1 MKISNNTY
9 DTIKIIAL
17 LIAPIAT
24 FVAALVDI
32 WGIPY
37 GSQIVATISALDVFV
52 GALVVILKTLYDKQQ
67 KALKGG
73 E

>member
-52 GALVVILKTLYDKQQ
+52 GALVVILKTIYDKS
-67 KALKGG
+67 KEVK
-73 E
+73 

>member
-1 MKISNNTY
+1 MKLSNKTY
-9 DTIKIIAL
+9 DTIKFIAL

-52 GALVVILKTLYDKQQ
+52 GALVVTLKTIYDKN
-67 KALKGG
+67 KEVK
-73 E
+73 

>member
-1 MKISNNTY
+1 MKLSNKTY
-9 DTIKIIAL
+9 DTIKFIAL

-52 GALVVILKTLYDKQQ
+52 GALVVILKTIYDKN
-67 KALKGG
+67 KEVK
-73 E
+73 

>member
-1 MKISNNTY
+1 MKLSNKTY
-9 DTIKIIAL
+9 DTIKFIAL

-37 GSQIVATISALDVFV
+37 GSQIVATISAIDVFV
-52 GALVVILKTLYDKQQ
+52 GALVVILKTIYDKA
-67 KALKGG
+67 KEGK
-73 E
+73 

>member
-1 MKISNNTY
+1 MKLSNKTY
-9 DTIKIIAL
+9 DTIKFIAL

-52 GALVVILKTLYDKQQ
+52 GALVVILKTIYE
-67 KALKGG
+67 KAKEGK
-73 E
+73 

>member
-52 GALVVILKTLYDKQQ
+52 GALVVILKTIYE
-67 KALKGG
+67 KAKEGK
-73 E
+73 

>member
-1 MKISNNTY
+1 MKLSNKTY
-9 DTIKIIAL
+9 DTIKFIAL

-52 GALVVILKTLYDKQQ
+52 GALVVVLKTIYDKN
-67 KALKGG
+67 KEVK
-73 E
+73 

>member
-1 MKISNNTY
+1 MKLSNKTY
-9 DTIKIIAL
+9 DTIKFIAL

-32 WGIPY
+32 WGIPF

-52 GALVVILKTLYDKQQ
+52 GALVVILKTIYDKS
-67 KALKGG
+67 KEGK
-73 E
+73 

>member
-1 MKISNNTY
+1 MKLSNKTY
-9 DTIKIIAL
+9 DTNKFIAL

-52 GALVVILKTLYDKQQ
+52 GALVVILKTIYE
-67 KALKGG
+67 KAKEGK
-73 E
+73 

>member
-1 MKISNNTY
+1 MKLSNKTY
-9 DTIKIIAL
+9 DTIKFIAL

-52 GALVVILKTLYDKQQ
+52 GALVVILKTLYDKN
-67 KALKGG
+67 KEVK
-73 E
+73 

>member
-52 GALVVILKTLYDKQQ
+52 GALVVILKTLYDKS
-67 KALKGG
+67 KEGK
-73 E
+73 

>member
-52 GALVVILKTLYDKQQ
+52 GALVVILKTIYDKN
-67 KALKGG
+67 KEVK
-73 E
+73 

>member
-1 MKISNNTY
+1 MKLSNKTY
-9 DTIKIIAL
+9 DTIKFIAL

-37 GSQIVATISALDVFV
+37 GSQIVATISAIDVFV
-52 GALVVILKTLYDKQQ
+52 GALVVILKTIYE
-67 KALKGG
+67 KAKEGK
-73 E
+73 

>member
-1 MKISNNTY
+1 MKLSNKTY
-9 DTIKIIAL
+9 DTIKFIAL

-52 GALVVILKTLYDKQQ
+52 GALVVILKTIYEKT
-67 KALKGG
+67 KEGK
-73 E
+73 

>member
-1 MKISNNTY
+1 MKLSNKTY
-9 DTIKIIAL
+9 DTIKFIAL

-52 GALVVILKTLYDKQQ
+52 GAFVVILKTLYDKN
-67 KALKGG
+67 KEVK
-73 E
+73 

>member
-52 GALVVILKTLYDKQQ
+52 GALVVTLKTLYDKS
-67 KALKGG
+67 KEVK
-73 E
+73 

>member
-1 MKISNNTY
+1 MKLSNKTY
-9 DTIKIIAL
+9 DIIKFIAL

-52 GALVVILKTLYDKQQ
+52 GALVVILKTIYDKN
-67 KALKGG
+67 KEVK
-73 E
+73 

>member
-17 LIAPIAT
+17 IIAPIAT

-52 GALVVILKTLYDKQQ
+52 GALVVILKTLYDKS
-67 KALKGG
+67 KEVK
-73 E
+73 

>member
-1 MKISNNTY
+1 MKLSNKTY
-9 DTIKIIAL
+9 DTIKFIAL

-32 WGIPY
+32 WGIPF

-52 GALVVILKTLYDKQQ
+52 GALVVILKTIYDKA
-67 KALKGG
+67 KVGK
-73 E
+73 

>member
-1 MKISNNTY
+1 MKLSNKTY
-9 DTIKIIAL
+9 DTIKFIAL

-32 WGIPY
+32 WGIPF

-52 GALVVILKTLYDKQQ
+52 GALVVILKTIYDKA
-67 KALKGG
+67 KEGK
-73 E
+73 

>member
-1 MKISNNTY
+1 MKLSNKTY
-9 DTIKIIAL
+9 DTIKFIAL

-52 GALVVILKTLYDKQQ
+52 GALVVILKTLYDKS
-67 KALKGG
+67 KEVK
-73 E
+73 

>member
-1 MKISNNTY
+1 MKIPNKTY
-9 DTIKIIAL
+9 DTIKFIAL

-32 WGIPY
+32 WGIPF

-52 GALVVILKTLYDKQQ
+52 GALVVILKTIYDKS
-67 KALKGG
+67 KEGK
-73 E
+73 

>member
-52 GALVVILKTLYDKQQ
+52 GALVVILKTLYDKS
-67 KALKGG
+67 KEVK
-73 E
+73 

>member
-52 GALVVILKTLYDKQQ
+52 GALVVALKTLYDKS
-67 KALKGG
+67 KEVK
-73 E
+73 